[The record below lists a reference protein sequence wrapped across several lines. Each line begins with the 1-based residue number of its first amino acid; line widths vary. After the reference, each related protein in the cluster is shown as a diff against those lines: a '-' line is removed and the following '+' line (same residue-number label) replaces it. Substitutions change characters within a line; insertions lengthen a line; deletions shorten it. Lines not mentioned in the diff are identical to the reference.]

1 MVEGKLAENVE
12 KLAKFEVYYD
22 DAKPVN
28 IREGMSLVY
37 GTPSE
42 TIVW

>member
-1 MVEGKLAENVE
+1 MLERKFAENLE
-12 KLAKFEVYYD
+12 KLAKFEGYYD
-22 DAKPVN
+22 DAKPVT
-28 IREGMSLVY
+28 IREGVSLVY